1 MLLADL
7 TNTCFRSTFKALV
20 LLTLGIIVLTAG
32 SIFSSGGQPAW
43 SQDKPAGGVAM
54 QTIGLDPVGRVERR
68 DGKIFVE
75 VQPAYAE
82 ALDGI
87 EGFSHIWVIYWF
99 HGNDT
104 PEKRRTLKVHPRG
117 NPANPLTGVF
127 ATRSPARP
135 NLVGLQACRLVR
147 RDGNRLEVT
156 GLDAWDGSPVLDI
169 KPYLPQLDSYP
180 HTTMPEMGRG
190 EAAGITASGH

>member
-1 MLLADL
+1 MPKNYLIRAFSWAWIRRDL
-7 TNTCFRSTFKALV
+7 GMV
-20 LLTLGIIVLTAG
+20 LLLGLFLVVG
-32 SIFSSGGQPAW
+32 NSSAFNQEK
-43 SQDKPAGGVAM
+43 SPAGTVIM
-54 QTIGLDPVGRVERR
+54 PSIGLDPVGRVERR

-75 VQPAYAE
+75 VQSASAE

-87 EGFSHIWVIYWF
+87 QGFSHIWVIYWF

-135 NLVGLQACRLVR
+135 NLVGLDACRLVR

-169 KPYLPQLDSYP
+169 KPYLPQLDSFP
-180 HTTMPEMGRG
+180 QTTFPTWAEGKPPE
-190 EAAGITASGH
+190 